1 MGPDRSL
8 RQFDFIVTEGG
19 LNMVH
24 RYKKFIGMGLFLAVL
39 SLGFAHDAAAQKRMP
54 DATASIT
61 LTSLSFIGGIE
72 WGKGE
77 LSFRGKNYT
86 FKVKGLKAGA
96 IGIKRDSVHAKIY
109 NLKKPMDLGGNF
121 LAGEAAATIAGGGS
135 ARVMKNQ
142 NGVEM
147 HLFSVTMGADFTL
160 AAEGLNVRMDK

>member
-1 MGPDRSL
+1 
-8 RQFDFIVTEGG
+8 
-19 LNMVH
+19 MVH

-77 LSFRGKNYT
+77 LNFKGKNYT

-96 IGIKRDSVHAKIY
+96 IGIKRDSIHAKIY
-109 NLKKPMDLGGNF
+109 YLKNAMDFGGNY
-121 LAGEAAATIAGGGS
+121 LAGEASATIAGGGG
-135 ARVMKNQ
+135 AQVMKNQ

-160 AAEGLNVRMDK
+160 GAKGLNVRMDK

>member
-1 MGPDRSL
+1 MNR
-8 RQFDFIVTEGG
+8 
-19 LNMVH
+19 
-24 RYKKFIGMGLFLAVL
+24 RYQKFFALGLFLAVL
-39 SLGFAHDAAAQKRMP
+39 SLGFSHDAAAQKRVP

-77 LSFRGKNYT
+77 LHFKGKNYT

-96 IGIKRDSVHAKIY
+96 IGIKRDSVHAKIFY
-109 NLKKPMDLGGNF
+109 LKNQRDLGGTF
-121 LAGEAAATIAGGGS
+121 LAVEGAATIAGGGS
-135 ARVMKNQ
+135 ARIMKNQ

-160 AAEGLNVRMDK
+160 AAEGLNVRLDK

>member
-1 MGPDRSL
+1 M
-8 RQFDFIVTEGG
+8 
-19 LNMVH
+19 NN
-24 RYKKFIGMGLFLAVL
+24 RYQKIFAMGLLLAVGL
-39 SLGFAHDAAAQKRMP
+39 MGFSRVALAQKRMP

-61 LTSLSFIGGIE
+61 LTSLAFIGGIE
-72 WGKGE
+72 WGRGTLDYKGKHY
-77 LSFRGKNYT
+77 S

-96 IGIKRDSVHAKIY
+96 IGIKRDSVHARVY
-109 NLKKPMDLGGNF
+109 HLKNPMDLGGIF

>member
-1 MGPDRSL
+1 M
-8 RQFDFIVTEGG
+8 
-19 LNMVH
+19 NN
-24 RYKKFIGMGLFLAVL
+24 RYQKIFAMGLLLAVGL
-39 SLGFAHDAAAQKRMP
+39 MGFSRVALAQKRMP

-61 LTSLSFIGGIE
+61 LTSLAFIGGIE

-77 LSFRGKNYT
+77 LHFKGKNYT

-96 IGIKRDSVHAKIY
+96 IGIKRDSVNARIY
-109 NLKKPMDLGGNF
+109 NLKKAKDLGGTF

>member
-1 MGPDRSL
+1 MNPRYQTIIAMGLLLAVSL
-8 RQFDFIVTEGG
+8 TGG
-19 LNMVH
+19 L
-24 RYKKFIGMGLFLAVL
+24 KITL
-39 SLGFAHDAAAQKRMP
+39 AQKRMP

-61 LTSLSFIGGIE
+61 LTSIAFIGGIE
-72 WGKGE
+72 WGRGE
-77 LSFRGKNYT
+77 LHFKGKNYT

-96 IGIKRDSVHAKIY
+96 IGIKRDSVNARIFY
-109 NLKKPMDLGGNF
+109 LKNPKDLGGTF
-121 LAGEAAATIAGGGS
+121 VAGEVAATIAGGGS

>member
-1 MGPDRSL
+1 
-8 RQFDFIVTEGG
+8 
-19 LNMVH
+19 MVQ
-24 RYKKFIGMGLFLAVL
+24 RYKKFVGMGLFLAVL
-39 SLGFAHDAAAQKRMP
+39 SLGFTHDAAAQKRMP

-77 LSFRGKNYT
+77 LSFKGKNYT

-96 IGIKRDSVHAKIY
+96 IGIKRDSIHAKIFY
-109 NLKKPMDLGGNF
+109 LKKAADLGGNF
-121 LAGEAAATIAGGGS
+121 LAGTASATIAGGAG
-135 ARVMKNQ
+135 AQIMKNQ

-160 AAEGLNVRMDK
+160 GAAGLNVRMDK